1 MTIQSGVSLLQRV
14 VELQDLKK
22 FRELNW
28 TGTFGDY
35 LDIVARNPKV
45 TRNAFQR
52 IYDMIMSYGYEEF
65 IDAKKKLIRYHF
77 FSDPSFDIDDAIFGL
92 EIPLMRLVTFS
103 KQRRR
108 GMAPRSASCCS
119 TVRLVRQSPP
129 LSGV

>member
-1 MTIQSGVSLLQRV
+1 LHSVHCAAGIRVRREERHQTRRIIHDNPERRFHCCSGWSSSRIS
-14 VELQDLKK
+14 ES

-77 FSDPSFDIDDAIFGL
+77 FSDPSF
-92 EIPLMRLVTFS
+92 RY
-103 KQRRR
+103 
-108 GMAPRSASCCS
+108 
-119 TVRLVRQSPP
+119 
-129 LSGV
+129 